1 MWKKISVV
9 AGGMALAVALPFVA
23 LAVTTD
29 EFPDVIMPA
38 DAAPAAVQATVQ
50 TQNLAEVAP
59 IEPTGPWV
67 SPNAVDPIATQQSD
81 QTMVRQQFR
90 VHAETGPP
98 EGFEPIQQRLHAD
111 DPLGMG
117 PGNENPG
124 HAQNMQSHQNQEMV
138 KGNPDAPRGEAGA
151 GECSSEGT
159 DCPNVDDADQTQ
171 TQTQTQDQ
179 IQAQDQTQ
187 AQDQNEEKAKGNS
200 DAPMAGAGTG
210 DPEDCPHD
218 EEPQGGQGAGNAGR
232 GGRNG

>member
-29 EFPDVIMPA
+29 EFLDVVTPA
-38 DAAPAAVQATVQ
+38 DAAPATVQ
-50 TQNLAEVAP
+50 TTTQLQAISEEAP
-59 IEPTGPWV
+59 VEPTGPWV
-67 SPNAVDPIATQQSD
+67 SPNAVDPIAVQAAD
-81 QTMVRQQFR
+81 QTMVRQQLR

-98 EGFEPIQQRLHAD
+98 EDFEPIQQRLHAD

-117 PGNENPG
+117 PGNDDAG
-124 HAQNMQSHQNQEMV
+124 HAQEMQNHQNQEMV
-138 KGNPDAPRGEAGA
+138 KGNPDAPRVEAGT
-151 GECSSEGT
+151 GECPNDGT
-159 DCPNVDDADQTQ
+159 DCPNADDPDQVMNLNEN
-171 TQTQTQDQ
+171 
-179 IQAQDQTQ
+179 
-187 AQDQNEEKAKGNS
+187 QNENQNQNEDMVKGNP

-218 EEPQGGQGAGNAGR
+218 EEPQGAGNGGR